1 MRIAFVTFGCRLN
14 RAESLDLEA
23 LMSAAGHEI
32 IPLPP
37 GSDPIDASGATTPCP
52 LGSVP
57 TCLPDLI
64 IVRGCSVTAKAQRDC
79 EKAIE
84 HLRRRFPNAQI
95 AITGCLPN
103 ASPLPYLSKGSD
115 LTIPRGQTPISP
127 PIKGPDPVPQWG
139 QTLVP
144 TSTSRAYL
152 KIQDGCNGKCSF
164 CIVPHF
170 RGPSVSIP
178 LADIIAHARSFIA
191 DGYGEI
197 VVTGCNLSLYNSN
210 GTNLPSLLNI
220 LADLSPLGSDPTDL
234 STPGSDPTDMSPLGS
249 DPTEASGVAPT
260 ETSGSDPTETASRHR
275 IRLGS
280 LEPGILNSQILD
292 VFEKHQN
299 ICRFLHL
306 SIQSGSDR
314 ILSAMNRPYR
324 IKSVADFIKSM
335 RKRFGPN
342 IMLGADVITGFPG
355 ETIED
360 FNATRSFLEDN
371 DFTNVHAFPFSERPG
386 TPAATMAGSVPMDAR
401 RERARAIIEDAAGR
415 RRRFARSFIGREV
428 EVCVESGGDHGWTN
442 EYLQMRLGSIR
453 PRRSLVRTAVA
464 AIKDDILLE
473 LPIDSRQRI

>member
-1 MRIAFVTFGCRLN
+1 
-14 RAESLDLEA
+14 
-23 LMSAAGHEI
+23 MSASGHEI
-32 IPLPP
+32 IPLPA
-37 GSDPIDASGATTPCP
+37 GSDPIDASACP
-52 LGSVP
+52 LGAVP

-103 ASPLPYLSKGSD
+103 ATPLPYLSKGSD

-152 KIQDGCNGKCSF
+152 KIQDGCNGKCAF

-178 LADIIAHARSFIA
+178 LADIIARARSFIA
-191 DGYGEI
+191 AGYGEI

-220 LADLSPLGSDPTDL
+220 LADLSPLGSDPTEA
-234 STPGSDPTDMSPLGS
+234 SGAAPTETSGSA
-249 DPTEASGVAPT
+249 PTEASGAAPT
-260 ETSGSDPTETASRHR
+260 ETSGSDPTKTASRHR

-335 RKRFGPN
+335 RKRLGSH
-342 IMLGADVITGFPG
+342 IMFGADIITGFPG

-442 EYLQMRLGSIR
+442 EYLQMRLASPR

-464 AIKDDILLE
+464 AARDDILLE